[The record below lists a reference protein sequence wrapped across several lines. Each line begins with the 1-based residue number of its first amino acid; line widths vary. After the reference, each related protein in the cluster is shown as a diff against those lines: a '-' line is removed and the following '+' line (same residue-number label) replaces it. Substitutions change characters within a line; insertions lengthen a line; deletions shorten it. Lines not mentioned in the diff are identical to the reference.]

1 MERRQQV
8 EDKMFWVLYMLFS
21 IFRSHRNRFYW
32 RNGKLHFVKQN
43 HQQNQ
48 RRISLAEER
57 QIFRQNIRQWFIF
70 YGVLASIIIAILIH
84 RLYFRQKISI

>member
-1 MERRQQV
+1 
-8 EDKMFWVLYMLFS
+8 MLFS